1 MKANRQTKKLLFAI
15 LAWCLAMAA
24 FVFFRYAQSPELPQW
39 AGGQADLVTLAIF
52 MGFVFGSLHWMS
64 NLIADFSAI
73 NRLPYLFSVVF
84 KGLFLLLGATTLAYV
99 IQFLNMWAVE
109 NHMVTLR
116 QMLTAHILYSPSFQS
131 LLVYLVVVRVGLA
144 FIEQMSLLVGP
155 RVLLN
160 IGLGNYH
167 RPRYEQ
173 RLFLFV
179 DMTSST
185 SHAESLGDYRFSRLI
200 QDSFSLLADTVVSN
214 DAEIYRYMGDA
225 VLIHWPLE
233 EGIQQDRCLNIYFDF
248 CQELNWQRAYF
259 EEQYGFVP
267 KFKAAAHCGQVVAAV
282 VGVHKQEIS
291 FFSDVINTLAR
302 LQDQCNPLGQ
312 RMLLSGDVVHRL
324 EQQDSMYQLQN
335 LGLVP
340 LKGKQHPIEVF
351 GASRKQPTHKNTN
364 I

>member
-1 MKANRQTKKLLFAI
+1 
-15 LAWCLAMAA
+15 MAA
-24 FVFFRYAQSPELPQW
+24 FVFFRYAQMPELPQW
-39 AGGQADLVTLAIF
+39 AVGQADLATLAIF
-52 MGFVFGSLHWMS
+52 MGFVFGCLHWMS

-73 NRLPYLFSVVF
+73 SRLPYLFSVIF

-99 IQFLNMWAVE
+99 TQFLNMWAIE

-116 QMLTAHILYSPSFQS
+116 QMLTAHVLYSPSFQA
-131 LLVYLVVVRVGLA
+131 LVVYLVVVRVSLA
-144 FIEQMSLLVGP
+144 FIEQMGLLVGP

-160 IGLGNYH
+160 IGLGKYH
-167 RPRYEQ
+167 KPRYEQ
-173 RLFLFV
+173 RLFLFL
-179 DMTSST
+179 DMASST

-200 QDSFSLLADTVVSN
+200 QDSFSLLADTVIRN

-233 EGIQQDRCLNIYFDF
+233 EGIQQDRCMNIYYEF
-248 CQELNWQRAYF
+248 CNELQWQRKYF

-291 FFSDVINTLAR
+291 FFSDVLNTLAR

-312 RMLLSGDVVHRL
+312 RMLLSGDLAHRL
-324 EQQDSMYQLQN
+324 EQQGSQYQLQD
-335 LGLVP
+335 LGLIP
-340 LKGKQHPIEVF
+340 LKGKQHPIEVYAVF
-351 GASRKQPTHKNTN
+351 PKKSDIKP
-364 I
+364 

>member
-1 MKANRQTKKLLFAI
+1 
-15 LAWCLAMAA
+15 MAA
-24 FVFFRYAQSPELPQW
+24 FVFFRYAQTPELPQW
-39 AGGQADLVTLAIF
+39 AIGNGDLATLAIF
-52 MGFVFGSLHWMS
+52 MGCVFGCLHWMS

-73 NRLPYLFSVVF
+73 SRLPYIFSVIF
-84 KGLFLLLGATTLAYV
+84 KGLFLLLGATTIAYV
-99 IQFLNMWAVE
+99 TQYLNMWAIE

-116 QMLTAHILYSPSFQS
+116 QMLTAHVLYSPSFQA
-131 LLVYLVVVRVGLA
+131 LVIYLVVVRVGLA
-144 FIEQMSLLVGP
+144 FIEQMALLVGP

-160 IGLGNYH
+160 IGLGKYH

-173 RLFLFV
+173 RLFLFL
-179 DMTSST
+179 DMASST
-185 SHAESLGDYRFSRLI
+185 SHAEALGDYRFSRLI
-200 QDSFSLLADTVVSN
+200 QDSFSLLADTVIKN

-225 VLIHWPLE
+225 VLIYWPLE
-233 EGIQQDRCLNIYFDF
+233 EGIKEDRCLNIYFEF
-248 CQELNWQRAYF
+248 CTELQWQRKYF

-291 FFSDVINTLAR
+291 FFSDVLNTLAR

-312 RMLLSGDVVHRL
+312 RMLLSGDVAHRL
-324 EQQDSMYQLQN
+324 EQQDSLYQLKD

-340 LKGKQHPIEVF
+340 LKGKQHPIEVY
-351 GASRKQPTHKNTN
+351 AVSTKQKS